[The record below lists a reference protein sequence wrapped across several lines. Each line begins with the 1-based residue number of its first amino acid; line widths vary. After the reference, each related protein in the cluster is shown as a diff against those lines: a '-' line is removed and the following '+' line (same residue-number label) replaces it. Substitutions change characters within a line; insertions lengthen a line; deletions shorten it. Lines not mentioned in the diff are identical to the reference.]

1 MATEKR
7 WEGTTVELFYS
18 QIGINWVGYLGDGKI
33 ALVDKKEKDSLSLD
47 PGIPYI
53 SFVKKELENVAFV
66 NIISEAFIP
75 RIIILPEKILV
86 VTKDDDEKAVH
97 TYFEKM
103 DEVVTFLAEKHIE
116 RTFMFIRYL
125 DEK

>member
-1 MATEKR
+1 MEDEKF
-7 WEGTTVELFYS
+7 WEGQTLELFYN
-18 QIGINWVGYLGDGKI
+18 QIGINWVAYLADGKI
-33 ALVDKKEKDSLSLD
+33 ALVDKKEKDSLKLD

-86 VTKDDDEKAVH
+86 VTKDDDGKAVH

-103 DEVVTFLAEKHIE
+103 DKVVAFLAEKHIE

-125 DEK
+125 DQ